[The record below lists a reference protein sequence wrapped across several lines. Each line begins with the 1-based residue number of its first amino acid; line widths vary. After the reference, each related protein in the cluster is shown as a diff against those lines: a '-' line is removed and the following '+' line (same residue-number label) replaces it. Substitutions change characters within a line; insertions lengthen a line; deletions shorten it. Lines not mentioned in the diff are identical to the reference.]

1 MKLRRIMAAV
11 MACSIVCGAPAAI
24 GAYQPSYELTANA
37 AEESKTA
44 SIEKDGYTYK
54 FVVFSD
60 HAVLEQVDVPVDL
73 NEKKNVTLNIPS
85 KADNVPVTVIGNGNK
100 LIQQVHDELV
110 GGDFLGDVTIKVP
123 DTVTAINESAFITTY
138 SLKSIEL
145 PDSVKTIG
153 KKAFSSCYGLE
164 NIVLPESVE
173 VIGKEAFSACSHLES
188 ITILNPDCNIFK
200 MAKTISDG
208 FNGEFNGTICGYSG
222 STAEEYAKFY
232 DRKFKSIG
240 KAPTKQ
246 VFGDPNGDSKIDA
259 KDASFVLVEYSL
271 LSTGGKSS
279 LTEEARTAADV
290 NKDSKVDSKDAS
302 VLLQYYSY
310 TSTGGTDNIE
320 RYLGYEKV
328 DDVIFETVENP
339 DPEFD
344 GLNYEWPE
352 PFGTMKQR
360 IYYYTLSNFNHLT
373 SVESDTPYHYYNYYI
388 YYFDAYMHYLDFY
401 HDAKHTWSDKCLSY
415 TNDLGD
421 EVILYPDKNYL
432 RFYGMD
438 FSFDESGYEPDNEN
452 IAILSNGHDFF
463 KYDWEKLK
471 DICDVIVENAR

>member
-1 MKLRRIMAAV
+1 MKLRKVLAAV
-11 MACSIVCGAPAAI
+11 MAFSIVCGAPAAM
-24 GAYQPSYELTANA
+24 GTYQQNGYITANA
-37 AEESKTA
+37 ADESKTV

-85 KADNVPVTVIGNGNK
+85 KADNVPVTAIGNKNN

-110 GGDFLGDVTIKVP
+110 GGYFLGDVTIKVP
-123 DTVTAINESAFITTY
+123 DTVTTINERAFQGIY
-138 SLKSIEL
+138 SLKSVEL

-153 KKAFSSCYGLE
+153 KNAFGSCSGLE
-164 NIVLPESVE
+164 SIVLPESVE

-188 ITILNPDCNIFK
+188 ITILNPDCIIFK

-222 STAEEYAKFY
+222 STAEAYAKLY
-232 DRKFKSIG
+232 DRKFKSLG
-240 KAPTKQ
+240 EASVKPT
-246 VFGDPNGDSKIDA
+246 FGDPTGDRKIDA
-259 KDASFVLVEYSL
+259 KDSSFVLVEYAK
-271 LSTGGKSS
+271 LSTGGESS
-279 LTEEARTAADV
+279 LTEAEQNAADI
-290 NKDSKVDSKDAS
+290 NKDGKADAKDAS
-302 VLLQYYSY
+302 AMLGYYAY
-310 TSTGGTDNIE
+310 VSTGGADTIE
-320 RYLGYEKV
+320 VYLGYEEAK
-328 DDVIFETVENP
+328 DVLFEAVENP

-352 PFGTMKQR
+352 PFGTMEQR
-360 IYYYTLSNFNHLT
+360 IYYYTLDNFNHIT
-373 SVESDTPYHYYNYYI
+373 SVESDTPYHYYHYNI

-415 TNDLGD
+415 TNDYGD

-438 FSFDESGYEPDNEN
+438 FSFDESGYEPDNKN